1 MQSKQKQEMPT
12 CWLREY
18 AKKLRGRWQEIC
30 LICQQIGEDTQS
42 AQTDSQLWLSVK
54 PKLDEMQMDL
64 RDKEQ
69 SLWIAGDPTRSRS
82 RLKTWAQSGHAMPC
96 RLIINCII

>member
-1 MQSKQKQEMPT
+1 MPT
-12 CWLREY
+12 CWSREY

-42 AQTDSQLWLSVK
+42 AQTDSQPWLSVK

-69 SLWIAGDPTRSRS
+69 SRWIAGDPTS
-82 RLKTWAQSGHAMPC
+82 SGPDQVHVQTEDVGPVWPCHAMPAYY
-96 RLIINCII
+96 